1 MLRYG
6 LVASAQNPLDISTT
20 RAFSK
25 PAAMSV
31 SVNPLFGY
39 PE

>member
-1 MLRYG
+1 MHTTSL
-6 LVASAQNPLDISTT
+6 SFST
-20 RAFSK
+20 AFARMK

-31 SVNPLFGY
+31 SVNPFFGC

>member
-6 LVASAQNPLDISTT
+6 LVASAQNPLPVSTT
-20 RAFSK
+20 CAFVK
-25 PAAMSV
+25 AAAMSV
-31 SVNPLFGY
+31 SGNPSFGC